1 MTIFKFYFFCLHE
14 NLWKSAIILIAET
27 SWYNTEDTIYDKAI
41 VHTKTKGKK
50 KNELYLNAGDVI
62 TDLEKVDV
70 PGYWMVS

>member
-1 MTIFKFYFFCLHE
+1 MV
-14 NLWKSAIILIAET
+14 AET
-27 SWYNTEDTIYDKAI
+27 SWYNTEDTIYDKAF

-50 KNELYLNAGDVI
+50 KNELYLNPGDVI